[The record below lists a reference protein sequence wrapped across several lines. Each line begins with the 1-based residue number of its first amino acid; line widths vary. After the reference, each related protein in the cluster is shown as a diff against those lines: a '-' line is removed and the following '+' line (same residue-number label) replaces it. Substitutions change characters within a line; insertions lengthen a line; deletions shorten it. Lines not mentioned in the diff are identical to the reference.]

1 MSKTPPLQIAAH
13 LSQTSDA
20 PPPCSHRPAPASPP
34 SLPDRPSSAIP
45 STPPAKM
52 DATGRRTCRSDRPPP
67 STLLS
72 TLLRDCRFQHALS
85 ATLPPAPQDSESAAT
100 PQTSGSRGA
109 PLSSYSTLQTRSLI
123 RASTATSRRLAHAL
137 QADTL
142 PTDFHRWICSDSPAT
157 PAAPALRDP
166 R

>member
-13 LSQTSDA
+13 RSQTSDA

-45 STPPAKM
+45 STPPAKR
-52 DATGRRTCRSDRPPP
+52 DATGRRTCPSDRPPS

-85 ATLPPAPQDSESAAT
+85 PTLPPAPHDSGSAAAPT
-100 PQTSGSRGA
+100 TSGSQLA
-109 PLSSYSTLQTRSLI
+109 PHPSS
-123 RASTATSRRLAHAL
+123 
-137 QADTL
+137 
-142 PTDFHRWICSDSPAT
+142 PT
-157 PAAPALRDP
+157 
-166 R
+166 